1 MYEIS
6 RQVLIQKFEITINK
20 IIIKTIIFN
29 NIIAY
34 GANGEPVGATTTT
47 TEQNENNTSTANT
60 NQIQKLN
67 ATKDDEI
74 SKIEVNSPR
83 IPIKNPTVVRFDLE
97 NNDSSN
103 SVNNKTEVGQKG
115 YLGPI
120 RSTVCIRISDIW
132 NRPKNQF
139 FWTDLVVEWVP
150 IF

>member
-1 MYEIS
+1 M
-6 RQVLIQKFEITINK
+6 
-20 IIIKTIIFN
+20 
-29 NIIAY
+29 
-34 GANGEPVGATTTT
+34 
-47 TEQNENNTSTANT
+47 
-60 NQIQKLN
+60 N

-120 RSTVCIRISDIW
+120 RSTVRIRISDIR
-132 NRPKNQF
+132 NRPKNYFF